1 MHVLHKPIIIN
12 FIVSKY
18 YVTRY
23 KIKAPKHTYI
33 ITLLN
38 IEVYT

>member
-1 MHVLHKPIIIN
+1 MHFLRQPIIIN

-23 KIKAPKHTYI
+23 EIKAPRI
-33 ITLLN
+33 
-38 IEVYT
+38 